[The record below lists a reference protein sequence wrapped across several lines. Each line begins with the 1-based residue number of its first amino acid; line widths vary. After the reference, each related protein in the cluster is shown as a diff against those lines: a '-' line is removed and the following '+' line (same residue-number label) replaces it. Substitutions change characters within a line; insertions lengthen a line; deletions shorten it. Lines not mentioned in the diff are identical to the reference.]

1 MISITFKNKFISAFH
16 RLLRLISGGH
26 LPVKKLKDVSQEKP
40 EIQENPESG
49 VNYQRRILLKGLAGI
64 PFLAIFPGVFGRNR
78 SEKEPYTPSLVKI
91 KVEAGQIKDL
101 KGKLPEGKLGNL
113 NVSKMILGCNL
124 IGGWSHARDLIYTDT
139 LFKAYN
145 NENKI
150 IETLSLAEQAGINTT
165 MMVTQYYPTFN
176 KYKNIYNGKMQ
187 SICQAMLPEKDFFS
201 DINLAIS
208 SGATALYIQGGEGD
222 KYISSG
228 KFDMVFKAIEF
239 IKKQGFL
246 AGMGAHS
253 LETIKVCEEKGIGAD
268 FYVKTLHHDRY
279 WSAHPEENREEY
291 SIINEYSA
299 DHNKYHDN
307 MWDLFPSRT
316 IEFMKTV
323 HKPWI
328 AFKVLAAGAILPED
342 GFRYAFENGADFI
355 AVGMFDFQIKD
366 DTDIANQVLSTLAK
380 RERKWY
386 S

>member
-1 MISITFKNKFISAFH
+1 MIPITFKNKFIQVFD
-16 RLLRLISGGH
+16 RLLRLITGGH
-26 LPVKKLKDVSQEKP
+26 LPVQKLKDVTQNKQ
-40 EIQENPESG
+40 EIQHSPGNEM
-49 VNYQRRILLKGLAGI
+49 NYQRRVFLKGLAGI
-64 PFLAIFPGVFGRNR
+64 PFLAIFPGAFARNR
-78 SEKEPYTPSLVKI
+78 SDKGPDDTSHIKI
-91 KVEAGQIKDL
+91 NAEARQIKDL
-101 KGKLPEGKLGNL
+101 KVKLSQGKLGNL
-113 NVSKMILGCNL
+113 SVSKMILGCNL

-139 LFKAYN
+139 LFRAYN

-165 MMVTQYYPTFN
+165 MMVTQYYPVFN
-176 KYKNIYNGKMQ
+176 KYKNNYNGKIQ
-187 SICQAMLPEKDFFS
+187 SICQAMLPEKDLLS

-228 KFDMVFKAIEF
+228 RFDLIFKAIEF

-291 SIINEYSA
+291 SIINEYSP

-316 IEFMKTV
+316 IEYMKTV

-328 AFKVLAAGAILPED
+328 AFKVLAAGAILPDE

-355 AVGMFDFQIKD
+355 AVGMFDFQIID
-366 DTDIANQVLSTLAK
+366 DTNIANQVLSTLGK
-380 RERKWY
+380 REREWY